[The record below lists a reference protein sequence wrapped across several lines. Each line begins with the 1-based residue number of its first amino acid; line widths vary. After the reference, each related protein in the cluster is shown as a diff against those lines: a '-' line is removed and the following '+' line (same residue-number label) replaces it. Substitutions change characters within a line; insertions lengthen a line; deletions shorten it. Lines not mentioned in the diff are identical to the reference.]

1 MTFSDL
7 EKQFSAELSND
18 YTREEA
24 AMLCFLSVQYRFQW
38 TRAGFL
44 LHKQEIISDA
54 DKAYFLEI
62 LSQLKASR
70 PIQYILGETDF
81 YGRKFRV
88 NPAVLIPRPETEE
101 LVKWVLDSVSMP
113 NPSILDIGT
122 GSGCIA
128 ISLKIEIPE
137 AEVFA
142 VDISADA
149 LALAQE
155 NAALHKATVR
165 FIEKNVLFMKST
177 DLVNTFDVVV
187 SNPPYIA
194 LAEKDSMKDNVLA
207 NEPHLALFVP
217 NTNPLIFYERIAS
230 IAQEKL
236 NLGGFLFFE
245 INERFGKEVLELLVK
260 KGFKHIELRQDLG
273 CKDRMVKAQWVG

>member
-7 EKQFSAELSND
+7 EKQFIAELSD
-18 YTREEA
+18 IYAREEA
-24 AMLCFLSVQYRFQW
+24 AMLCFLSVQHRFKW
-38 TRAGFL
+38 TKASYL
-44 LHKQEIISDA
+44 LNKQEVISDA
-54 DKAYFLEI
+54 NKAYFLEI
-62 LSQLKASR
+62 LSQLKASK

-81 YGRKFRV
+81 YGRTFRV

-101 LVKWVLDSVSMP
+101 LVKWVSDSVSMA

-128 ISLKIEIPE
+128 ISLKLELPE
-137 AEVFA
+137 ADLVA
-142 VDISADA
+142 IDISADA

-155 NAALHKATVR
+155 NAALHKAAVS
-165 FIEKNVLFMKST
+165 FIEKDVLLMQPT
-177 DLVNTFDVVV
+177 DLANTFDVIV
-187 SNPPYIA
+187 SNPPYIS
-194 LAEKDSMKDNVLA
+194 LSEKDSMKVNVLE

-236 NLGGFLFFE
+236 NQGGFLFVE
-245 INERFGKEVLELLVK
+245 INERFGKEVLELLEK
-260 KGFKHIELRQDLG
+260 KGFKHVELRQDLG
-273 CKDRMVKAQWVG
+273 GKDRMVKAQWVG

>member
-7 EKQFSAELSND
+7 EKQFSAELSD
-18 YTREEA
+18 IYAKEEA
-24 AMLCFLSVQYRFQW
+24 AMLCFLSVQHRFNW
-38 TRAGFL
+38 TKASYL
-44 LHKQEIISDA
+44 LNKQEVISDT
-54 DKAYFLEI
+54 DTTNFLDI
-62 LSQLKASR
+62 LSQLKTSK

-81 YGRKFRV
+81 YGRTFRV

-101 LVKWVLDSVSMP
+101 LVKWVLETGSTKNISL
-113 NPSILDIGT
+113 LDIGT

-137 AEVFA
+137 AEVVA
-142 VDISADA
+142 IDLSADA

-155 NAALHKATVR
+155 NASLHKAVVT
-165 FIEKNVLFMKST
+165 FIEKDVLQMHPT
-177 DLVNTFDVVV
+177 DLATTFDMVV

-194 LAEKDSMKDNVLA
+194 LAEKDSMKANVLA

-217 NTNPLIFYERIAS
+217 NTNPLIFYERIAAL
-230 IAQEKL
+230 AQANL

-245 INERFGKEVLELLVK
+245 INERFGKEVLALLVK
-260 KGFKHIELRQDLG
+260 KGFKHVELRQDLSG
-273 CKDRMVKAQWVG
+273 KDRMVKAQWVG